1 MKQCPVCEK
10 TFDDNMRFCQADGT
24 PLVEKSEPV
33 DPYKTMVASKEE
45 IAAAMPPLAK
55 PSVSESAM
63 PEPSVPAPLEN
74 ELLEIPPA
82 VDPNKTMFVS
92 EAELRAEMDAHGK
105 EDDEQVIDMPPA
117 EPPTPPVFS
126 EPSSPFGDA
135 APPPSPFSAQNDLA
149 GSEPPE
155 FSKTSPPIP
164 SPFDPQ
170 PEPEEEKLPEPEPP
184 PFVPTPAAEPSFTPF
199 EQPAEPAPMA
209 QAEFNPPPVAESN
222 MQNPQNFGQGAPA
235 AGGPNQT
242 LAIVSL
248 VVGILSL
255 CCGYTFIVP
264 IIAIVLGFMAKGKA
278 NSDPANYGG
287 AGLALGGIITGAVAL
302 LIGVVVIILNV
313 VMGFGGAML
322 QGF

>member
-24 PLVEKSEPV
+24 PLVDKSEPV

-45 IAAAMPPLAK
+45 IAAAMPPLAERSR
-55 PSVSESAM
+55 PSEPAV
-63 PEPSVPAPLEN
+63 PEPSIPAPLEN

-105 EDDEQVIDMPPA
+105 DDEQVIDMPPA
-117 EPPTPPVFS
+117 EPPAPPVFS
-126 EPSSPFGDA
+126 EPGSPFGDQSP
-135 APPPSPFSAQNDLA
+135 PPPSPFAADS
-149 GSEPPE
+149 GPPE

-164 SPFDPQ
+164 SPFDLQ

-184 PFVPTPAAEPSFTPF
+184 PFIPSPAAEPSFTPF

-222 MQNPQNFGQGAPA
+222 MQNPQNFGQSAPA
-235 AGGPNQT
+235 GQNST

-248 VVGILSL
+248 VLGILGL
-255 CCGYTFIVP
+255 TVCCGTFIVP
-264 IIAIVLGFMAKGKA
+264 LAAVITGFMARGKA
-278 NSDPANYGG
+278 NNDPSQYGG
-287 AGLALGGIITGAVAL
+287 AGLAMGGLITGVLGLLGGIIVWIVYVFYFAA
-302 LIGVVVIILNV
+302 I
-313 VMGFGGAML
+313 MASMPR
-322 QGF
+322 